1 MMTLK
6 NRLLIFSQNFS
17 AILLFLT
24 IVVVL
29 KEYIPITLQD
39 AGSELNEKIRS
50 RRVTHIMVIPLS
62 SIATLD

>member
-1 MMTLK
+1 MTLK